1 VRTHLAGGDP
11 SQPTRNKFRLRRAS
25 PHADYELRV
34 DPWRIFYRLERR
46 RVLVTLIG
54 EKRGAVLVVEGE
66 ELKL

>member
-1 VRTHLAGGDP
+1 LAGNDSP
-11 SQPTRNKFRLRRAS
+11 CAFDDDSWQRA
-25 PHADYELRV
+25 AVLDGK
-34 DPWRIFYRLERR
+34 